1 MSALETIVITN
12 DTARAALAVR
22 AHVARIMVDLEYIG
36 KSDRQPAGSL
46 ISAHGFHDISAIR
59 ASVPQAKLIVRINPV
74 GETTVREV
82 DEAITRGADFIM
94 LPMVKTAEEMQ
105 RVKNLI
111 AGRAKLIPL
120 IEHVDA
126 LNNAEAILDAGA
138 DEAYL
143 GLNDLHLSL
152 GQHFMFEPLAEGLVD
167 RFAQLAKIRNL
178 PFGFGGVGKMGAG
191 LLPASAVIGEHAR
204 LGSTRVIISRAF
216 DRALEAEGL
225 ASDVDYIQEVKA
237 IFDAYFLAQ
246 TRSHHQVQAEHVATI
261 RTIRDIAAQA
271 RTRALA

>member
-1 MSALETIVITN
+1 MSALATIVITN
-12 DTARAALAVR
+12 EPQRAALALR
-22 AHVARIMVDLEYIG
+22 AGVTRIMVDLEHIG

-46 ISAHGFHDISAIR
+46 ISAHSFDDITAVRAAI
-59 ASVPQAKLIVRINPV
+59 PTGELIVRINPV
-74 GETTVREV
+74 GDITAREV
-82 DEAITRGADFIM
+82 EEAITRGTDFIM
-94 LPMVKTAEEMQ
+94 LPMVANAQEMQ
-105 RVKNLI
+105 RVKGLI

-120 IEHVDA
+120 IEHTGA
-126 LNNAEAILDAGA
+126 LDNAESILDAGA

-152 GQHFMFEPLAEGLVD
+152 NQHFMFEPLAEGLVD
-167 RFAQLAKIRNL
+167 RFAGYANARHL

-225 ASDVDYIQEVKA
+225 TSDNDYIQCVKA
-237 IFDAYFLAQ
+237 IYTAYDLAAM
-246 TRSHHQVQAEHVATI
+246 RSSHQIQAEHVATI
-261 RTIRDIAAQA
+261 RTIREIATNA
-271 RTRALA
+271 RARASA